1 MIVCHCA
8 GVTDRDIARLVEQGA
23 TTLGDITRNC
33 GAGRNCAPCRAVLQ
47 EMLCEACPNTSLVE
61 AAA

>member
-23 TTLGDITRNC
+23 TTVREITRQC
-33 GAGRNCAPCRAVLQ
+33 GAGMHCAPCRSQLR
-47 EMLCEACPNTSLVE
+47 EMLCTVECPAVE